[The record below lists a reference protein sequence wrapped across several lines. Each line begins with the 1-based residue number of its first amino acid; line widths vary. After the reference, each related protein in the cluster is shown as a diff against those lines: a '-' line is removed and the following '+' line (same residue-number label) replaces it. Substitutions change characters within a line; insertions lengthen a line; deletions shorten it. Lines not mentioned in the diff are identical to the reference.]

1 MTTEHPL
8 GKSLFRCKPVPT
20 FQFFVSVQGLVPTV
34 IFALLGLPMISMII
48 TVGINVLAEKAGIAA
63 ASGTTT
69 AKIVLLGSWAVLFAI
84 LFYFC
89 YLWPAGDYIDVFERG
104 FVARVFGF
112 KRTVRFDDIQRVTF
126 GIELFGKALGDE
138 NEAIIFLRPT
148 YTREPPNAAHAA
160 INFHRRSGGK
170 ITIKNF
176 FQRFNRVDLRKL
188 IELIDK
194 TCPGTLPAGYVNPT
208 KQQPPPDWSAVA
220 GRFPQ

>member
-8 GKSLFRCKPVPT
+8 GRPLFRCKPVPT

-34 IFALLGLPMISMII
+34 IFALLGLPMISMLI
-48 TVGINVLAEKAGIAA
+48 AAGILALVDT
-63 ASGTTT
+63 SNTTT
-69 AKIVLLGSWAVLFAI
+69 AKIVFLGSSAVLFAA
-84 LFYFC
+84 LFYLS
-89 YLWPAGDYIDVFERG
+89 YLLPGGDHIVVFERG

-126 GIELFGKALGDE
+126 GIELFGKAIGDE
-138 NEAIIFLRPT
+138 GEAIIFLRPT

-160 INFHRRSGGK
+160 INFYRRSGGK
-170 ITIKNF
+170 TTIKNF

-188 IELIDK
+188 VELIDA

-208 KQQPPPDWSAVA
+208 KHQPPPDWSAAA
-220 GRFPQ
+220 GRIRQ